1 MIFNTL
7 WTILLGVIGG
17 IVSSLI
23 VSKVFLIQSE
33 YQIQLKFVDSI
44 IRKLSYISA
53 YLRSAKAIFEL
64 SYDQNVQVQKEMKEK
79 GYRCEM
85 EYYAANEDE
94 DWISKNDVLAVFRK
108 EIDKTLKSMQ
118 DDLAN
123 TPVEDAQLSKLL
135 MDIMAFAHE
144 ISSVK
149 EFTFSQISKFEKS
162 RQKIL
167 EQYDA
172 CLHMSWRKMAK
183 LVVKDKIMIA
193 LFILVGL
200 LIVGTILAFY
210 AGV

>member
-85 EYYAANEDE
+85 EYYAAHADE

-172 CLHMSWRKMAK
+172 CLHMSW
-183 LVVKDKIMIA
+183 
-193 LFILVGL
+193 
-200 LIVGTILAFY
+200 
-210 AGV
+210 

>member
-64 SYDQNVQVQKEMKEK
+64 SYDQNV
-79 GYRCEM
+79 
-85 EYYAANEDE
+85 